1 MNITLT
7 QEQAKAL
14 FEKLEIIMTEG
25 NGVDLFLNGNGFYE
39 EGTLLLSPDEEA
51 YTHLVEITNILET
64 QLGALKKPFRPHK

>member
-39 EGTLLLSPDEEA
+39 EDTLLLSPDEEA
-51 YTHLVEITNILET
+51 YTHLVEITNTLGT